1 MILCA
6 GGLIWFIIL
15 SRCCVP
21 FVLIKR
27 LPTRVGSFFVAKLF
41 PGLYYCWLAK
51 RVGGGMRFNKI
62 CTTNS
67 FYFLLPKGA
76 EGTAQEL
83 HWKGRELNNWAR
95 RRRRGASGFETF
107 YRSIKH
113 TNLYLQRDT
122 EGTLIIIN
130 FMKKRPMIKIS
141 LRLFAVKR
149 NGECLSCWR
158 ASRHF
163 PFN

>member
-21 FVLIKR
+21 LCSLKGCQPVWVHSLLQNCFLDYII
-27 LPTRVGSFFVAKLF
+27 VGW
-41 PGLYYCWLAK
+41 P
-51 RVGGGMRFNKI
+51 RVGGGVRFNKI
-62 CTTNS
+62 CTTNIL
-67 FYFLLPKGA
+67 YFLLPKGA